1 VRSST
6 TTRYR
11 ILWSAAVLATA
22 GVFVVPALLISSRG
36 YSGGTA
42 LAAAAESAF
51 LRADLNGRVADSTSL
66 ATLNAQW
73 REFHLVKALLAG
85 VLVVALGALAV
96 AVRQRS
102 LALQSGVVLWLFGAL
117 TVLFANVQGAVAPL
131 ASLASLLPTGH
142 GHEQLAGVLGRLR
155 EDVEADAPGSAPG
168 IAGELLHDFT
178 VYHAV
183 LALLSAAA
191 TVVLVTVSVPGPAG
205 EAETVDPAGRPV
217 RRRRRLLPGAGTG
230 QHQHLDRPGPRAGG
244 HAQRHLRRA
253 AQRVGPHRVAGSTPS
268 RVTSR

>member
-6 TTRYR
+6 TRRYR

-22 GVFVVPALLISSRG
+22 GVFVVPALLISSHG

-51 LRADLNGRVADSTSL
+51 LRADLHGRVADSTSL
-66 ATLNAQW
+66 AELTAQW
-73 REFHLVKALLAG
+73 REFHVVKALLAG

-131 ASLASLLPTGH
+131 ASLASLLPTGQ

-155 EDVEADAPGSAPG
+155 EDVEADAPRPAPG

-191 TVVLVTVSVPGPAG
+191 AAVLVTVSVRALL
-205 EAETVDPAGRPV
+205 AKQ
-217 RRRRRLLPGAGTG
+217 RRWILQASLFGAGGGFFLVLALANTSTWIDPVPALVAT
-230 QHQHLDRPGPRAGG
+230 LD
-244 HAQRHLRRA
+244 
-253 AQRVGPHRVAGSTPS
+253 GS
-268 RVTSR
+268 